1 MPLRSTFLML
11 LLAGLLA
18 VPPAAGAE
26 GIYLGSGIGLGLPTP
41 EIEPLSKEV
50 EHDPGF
56 AFEAMRLR
64 YDHDN
69 WGVGVQW
76 GGASGEADSRF
87 FNDGEW
93 TVEYFALS
101 ARYLFS
107 PHEPVALYLEVGGGA
122 YRYTMLNDLAEIESD
137 PVPGLRLAAGA
148 KFNIGRLFVATEICY
163 HAAEFSDAEIHTDYY
178 DSDLDLDSRVDML
191 VLMVKSG
198 LQAKE

>member
-1 MPLRSTFLML
+1 MML
-11 LLAGLLA
+11 LLSGLLA
-18 VPPAAGAE
+18 FPPAAGAE

-41 EIEPLSKEV
+41 ETEPLGKEV
-50 EHDPGF
+50 EHAPGF
-56 AFEAMRLR
+56 AFEALSLG
-64 YDHDN
+64 YDDDN
-69 WGVGVQW
+69 WGVGIQW

-87 FNDGEW
+87 FGDGAW
-93 TVEYFALS
+93 TVEYLSLS

-107 PHEPVALYLEVGGGA
+107 PHEPVDPYLEVGVGA
-122 YRYTMLNDLAEIESD
+122 YRYAMLNDLAEIESE
-137 PVPGLRLAAGA
+137 PAPGLRLAAGA